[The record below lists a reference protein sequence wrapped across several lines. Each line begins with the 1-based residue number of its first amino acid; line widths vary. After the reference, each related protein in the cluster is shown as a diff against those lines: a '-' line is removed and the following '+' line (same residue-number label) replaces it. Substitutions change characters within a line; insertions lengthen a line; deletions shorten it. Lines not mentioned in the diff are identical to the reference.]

1 MKRPSAPAYDLDEL
15 KLLMRA
21 FRRYDLTELEIQRGD
36 TRFVLRRN
44 AQAPRGVEHRE
55 PAAEHGPSFPLPTA
69 GKGDGRFSSTAPGA
83 PEAVDE
89 DADSTFITSPLVGTF
104 YRAPSPDAKAFVEVG
119 SVVGDGT
126 TVCIIEAMKL
136 MNEIPAE
143 TQGVIS
149 EVLVENGR
157 PVEFGTR
164 LFRVR
169 RPG

>member
-1 MKRPSAPAYDLDEL
+1 MKRPSASAYDLDEL

-44 AQAPRGVEHRE
+44 VQAPRGVEHRE
-55 PAAEHGPSFPLPTA
+55 PSSEHGQPFPLPTA
-69 GKGDGRFSSTAPGA
+69 GKGEGRFSSTAPGA
-83 PEAVDE
+83 PDAADE
-89 DADSTFITSPLVGTF
+89 DADSTYITSPLVGTF
-104 YRAPSPDAKAFVEVG
+104 YRAPSPDAKVFVEVG
-119 SVVGDGT
+119 SAVGDGT

-143 TQGVIS
+143 TQGVIT